1 MAVLVDHWA
10 SQQVICSFHIHIHL
24 SKILLYQ
31 NLAWHQL
38 MHHSDEGDREYI
50 PGHTYKLGSL
60 EGGGEGREHHSFVV
74 LQGILLLDVNLA

>member
-1 MAVLVDHWA
+1 MAVFGDRLA

-38 MHHSDEGDREYI
+38 THHSGEGDRE
-50 PGHTYKLGSL
+50 LGSL

-74 LQGILLLDVNLA
+74 LLGKFPLDVNLA